1 MTARS
6 GLSPGQVLLQW
17 NLHQQIA
24 VVTKCSSR
32 EHLLDV
38 VGTTKTGKV
47 LSAQD
52 LMALNEIGET
62 KRFVSPPFMFGN
74 EPFCWGKSV
83 PK

>member
-32 EHLLDV
+32 ENLLDV
-38 VGTTKTGKV
+38 VGTKTGKV
-47 LSAQD
+47 LSAHD
-52 LMALNEIGET
+52 LMALNGIGET

-74 EPFCWGKSV
+74 APFCWVGKGM